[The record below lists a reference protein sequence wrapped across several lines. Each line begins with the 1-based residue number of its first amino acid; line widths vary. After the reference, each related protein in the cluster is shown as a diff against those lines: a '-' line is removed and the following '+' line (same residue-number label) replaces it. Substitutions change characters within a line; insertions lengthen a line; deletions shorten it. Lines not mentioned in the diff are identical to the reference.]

1 MSAYGEWYP
10 IHAAAQEGNCK
21 ALVKLLKKQKD
32 GVNKGD
38 SANRK
43 PLHLAA
49 AAGREVMVTFLL
61 DKLRA
66 DINAADNVC
75 VFFFFEIHFSIF
87 SNFSIFFFFYRTA
100 THLFCRHLKP
110 INWIWLKC

>member
-75 VFFFFEIHFSIF
+75 VFFFSKFIF
-87 SNFSIFFFFYRTA
+87 RFFLIFRFFFSSIERLHTFSVGT
-100 THLFCRHLKP
+100 
-110 INWIWLKC
+110 